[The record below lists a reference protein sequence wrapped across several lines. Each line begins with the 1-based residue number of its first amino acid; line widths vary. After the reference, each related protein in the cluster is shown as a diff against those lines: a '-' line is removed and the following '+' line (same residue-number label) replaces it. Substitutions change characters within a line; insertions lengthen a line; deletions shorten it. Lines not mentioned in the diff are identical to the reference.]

1 MNPYILNKDLLEWLT
16 GCDPA
21 SPKIAVS
28 EESDS
33 CSVCWDSKEVG
44 SNISEGVPQQQDDEL
59 SSMSEGKQAKSKA
72 FFFHALLCRLP
83 QEFVAVI
90 RGAPSSFK
98 SAKSSQEW
106 PGTWILVNSRCS
118 QFRNQIAIILP
129 KS

>member
-21 SPKIAVS
+21 SPKMAVS

-33 CSVCWDSKEVG
+33 CSVCCNSEEVG
-44 SNISEGVPQQQDDEL
+44 SNISGVPQQDDEL
-59 SSMSEGKQAKSKA
+59 SSMSEGKQAKSNA
-72 FFFHALLCRLP
+72 FFFRTVLCRPP

-90 RGAPSSFK
+90 RGVPSCFK

-106 PGTWILVNSRCS
+106 PVTWILVNSRCS
-118 QFRNQIAIILP
+118 QFGNQIAIILP